1 MSTPKTQKASLW
13 RTVKAISWSF
23 IGLRGRGAFEED
35 VKNLKPFH
43 IITVGLIGLF
53 VFVAALALLVN
64 WVVVS

>member
-1 MSTPKTQKASLW
+1 MSTQRTQKASLW

-35 VKNLKPFH
+35 VKNLKPIH

-64 WVVVS
+64 WVVVA

>member
-1 MSTPKTQKASLW
+1 MSTQRTQKASLW

-35 VKNLKPFH
+35 VKNLKPIH

>member
-1 MSTPKTQKASLW
+1 MSTQKTQKASLW

-35 VKNLKPFH
+35 VKNLKPIH